1 VKFFRLFFAIN
12 YGDIS
17 FIELP
22 KSIWFLY
29 YIVRLF
35 RIGNFLNIMTTTLL
49 LNDTTRITARPD
61 QISSD
66 LEGETILL
74 HMTSGLYYGLNDVGV
89 KIWTLIQMPQTLA
102 ELRQTLLN
110 DYDVTAED
118 CDRELK
124 ELLIS
129 LKAADLISFD

>member
-1 VKFFRLFFAIN
+1 
-12 YGDIS
+12 
-17 FIELP
+17 
-22 KSIWFLY
+22 
-29 YIVRLF
+29 
-35 RIGNFLNIMTTTLL
+35 MTTALL

-110 DYDVTAED
+110 EYDVTAED

>member
-1 VKFFRLFFAIN
+1 
-12 YGDIS
+12 
-17 FIELP
+17 
-22 KSIWFLY
+22 
-29 YIVRLF
+29 
-35 RIGNFLNIMTTTLL
+35 MTTASISLT
-49 LNDTTRITARPD
+49 DTTRITARPE

-89 KIWTLIQMPQTLA
+89 KIWSLIQQPITLSD
-102 ELRQTLLN
+102 LRQKLL
-110 DYDVTAED
+110 DEYDVTLEA

-129 LKAADLISFD
+129 LNEAELISLD

>member
-1 VKFFRLFFAIN
+1 
-12 YGDIS
+12 
-17 FIELP
+17 
-22 KSIWFLY
+22 
-29 YIVRLF
+29 
-35 RIGNFLNIMTTTLL
+35 MTTATIALT
-49 LNDTTRITARPD
+49 DSTRITARPD

-89 KIWTLIQMPQTLA
+89 KIWSLIQTPTTLL
-102 ELRQTLLN
+102 ELRQTLLDN
-110 DYDVTAED
+110 YDVSPEN

-129 LKAADLISFD
+129 LSEAELVSLE

>member
-1 VKFFRLFFAIN
+1 M
-12 YGDIS
+12 Y
-17 FIELP
+17 P
-22 KSIWFLY
+22 
-29 YIVRLF
+29 
-35 RIGNFLNIMTTTLL
+35 TLT
-49 LNDTTRITARPD
+49 DTTRIAARPD

-89 KIWTLIQMPQTLA
+89 KIWTLIQTPQTLA
-102 ELRQTLLN
+102 DLRQTLLN
-110 DYDVTAED
+110 EYDVAPED

-129 LKAADLISFD
+129 LSEADLVNFD